1 MITLKNVGLILF
13 DIDGVIRSVENSYRL
28 SLKKT
33 VYKFSGWEPSY
44 MDIDNAKNEGIWNND
59 WDLSLEFI
67 KRFKKK
73 RNLNIEIPPREEIVK
88 CFEELYFGGDPNE
101 DSKYWSGFIK
111 NEELL
116 VDKKLFN
123 LLESNGIIWGFVS
136 GAESASAKFVL
147 EKRLGLKSPPLISM
161 GDAPD
166 KPDPKGLI
174 ELSKKLIGGKLGT
187 SNIPIGY
194 VGDTIADINTVMNAK
209 KEIPSQKF
217 VSIGIAPPHLH
228 VKSRLNERKS
238 YEKNLQDA
246 GADLILNSIN
256 EINKSSKEFFLC
268 FFLIRILIFYK
279 RFQKFIEKYWFNFIR
294 HRWCNTQRGE

>member
-1 MITLKNVGLILF
+1 MKNIGLILF
-13 DIDGVIRSVENSYRL
+13 DIDGVIRSVELSYRL

-33 VYKFSGWEPSY
+33 VYKFSGLEPSC

-73 RNLNIEIPPREEIVK
+73 RSLNIEIPPREQIVK

-101 DSKYWSGFIK
+101 DCKYWSGFIR

-116 VDKKLFN
+116 VDKKFFD
-123 LLESNGIIWGFVS
+123 LLERNGIIWGFVS

-174 ELSKKLIGGKLGT
+174 ELSKKLIGDKLGE
-187 SNIPIGY
+187 SNIPIAY
-194 VGDTIADINTVMNAK
+194 VGDTIADINTVINAR

-217 VSIGIAPPHLH
+217 ISIGIAPPHLH
-228 VKSRLNERKS
+228 LNSRLKERDS
-238 YEKNLQDA
+238 YEKNLRNT
-246 GADLILNSIN
+246 GADLILNSIYDLKD
-256 EINKSSKEFFLC
+256 INFD
-268 FFLIRILIFYK
+268 LI
-279 RFQKFIEKYWFNFIR
+279 
-294 HRWCNTQRGE
+294 

>member
-1 MITLKNVGLILF
+1 LKNIGLILF

-28 SLKKT
+28 SLVKT

-44 MDIDNAKNEGIWNND
+44 VDIDNAKNEGIWNND
-59 WDLSLEFI
+59 WDLSLELI
-67 KRFKKK
+67 KRIIKKD
-73 RNLNIEIPPREEIVK
+73 NLKLEVPSREEIVK
-88 CFEELYFGGDPNE
+88 CFEEFYFGGDPNK
-101 DSKYWSGFIK
+101 DSKYWSGFII

-116 VDKKLFN
+116 VDKKFFE
-123 LLESNGIIWGFVS
+123 LLENNGITWGFVS

-166 KPDPKGLI
+166 KPNPKGFI
-174 ELSKKLIGGKLGT
+174 NLSKKILGDKLGA
-187 SNIPIGY
+187 SNIPIAY
-194 VGDTIADINTVMNAK
+194 VGDTIADINTVINAR

-228 VKSRLNERKS
+228 LESRFKERIS
-238 YEKNLQDA
+238 YEKNLQRA

-256 EINKSSKEFFLC
+256 ELENINLDLF
-268 FFLIRILIFYK
+268 
-279 RFQKFIEKYWFNFIR
+279 
-294 HRWCNTQRGE
+294 

>member
-1 MITLKNVGLILF
+1 
-13 DIDGVIRSVENSYRL
+13 
-28 SLKKT
+28 
-33 VYKFSGWEPSY
+33 

-73 RNLNIEIPPREEIVK
+73 GNTKLEIPPREEIVK
-88 CFEELYFGGDPNE
+88 CFEEFYFGGDPKE

-116 VDKKLFN
+116 VEKEFFDF
-123 LLESNGIIWGFVS
+123 LENNGIIWGFVS

-147 EKRLGLKSPPLISM
+147 EKRLGLKLPPLISM

-166 KPDPKGLI
+166 KPNPKGFI
-174 ELSKKLIGGKLGT
+174 NLSKTLLGDKLGS

-194 VGDTIADINTVMNAK
+194 VGDSIADINTVMNAK

-217 VSIGIAPPHLH
+217 ISIGIAPPHLKS
-228 VKSRLNERKS
+228 KSRLNERHS
-238 YEKNLQDA
+238 YEKNLKDA
-246 GADLILNSIN
+246 VADLILNSIYDLKN
-256 EINKSSKEFFLC
+256 INLDLF
-268 FFLIRILIFYK
+268 
-279 RFQKFIEKYWFNFIR
+279 
-294 HRWCNTQRGE
+294 

>member
-1 MITLKNVGLILF
+1 MKNIGLILF

-33 VYKFSGWEPSY
+33 VYKFTGWEPSY
-44 MDIDNAKNEGIWNND
+44 IDIDNAKNEGIWNND

-73 RNLNIEIPPREEIVK
+73 GNFDIEIPSRKDIVK
-88 CFEELYFGGDPNE
+88 CFEEFYFGGDPNE
-101 DSKYWSGFIK
+101 DSKYWSGLIT

-116 VDKKLFN
+116 VDKKFFD

-174 ELSKKLIGGKLGT
+174 NLSRKLLGDKLGS

-217 VSIGIAPPHLH
+217 ISIGIAPPHLH
-228 VKSRLNERKS
+228 TKSRLNERNS
-238 YEKNLQDA
+238 YEINLQDA
-246 GADLILNSIN
+246 GADMILNSIY
-256 EINKSSKEFFLC
+256 ELKDINFDL
-268 FFLIRILIFYK
+268 L
-279 RFQKFIEKYWFNFIR
+279 
-294 HRWCNTQRGE
+294 

>member
-1 MITLKNVGLILF
+1 LKNICLILF
-13 DIDGVIRSVENSYRL
+13 DIDGVVRSVEHSYRL

-33 VYKFSGWEPSY
+33 VYKCTGWEPRY
-44 MDIDNAKNEGIWNND
+44 IDIDNAKNEGIWNND

-73 RNLNIEIPPREEIVK
+73 GNLNLEIPPREKIVK
-88 CFEELYFGGDPNE
+88 CFEEFYFGGDPNK
-101 DSKYWSGFIK
+101 DSKYWTGFIK

-116 VDKKLFN
+116 VDKKFFDFLKN
-123 LLESNGIIWGFVS
+123 NGIIWGFVS

-174 ELSKKLIGGKLGT
+174 QLSKKLLGDKLGT

-217 VSIGIAPPHLH
+217 ISIGIAPPHLH
-228 VKSRLNERKS
+228 SKSRLNERSS
-238 YEKNLQDA
+238 YEKNLKKA

-256 EINKSSKEFFLC
+256 DLKSINLD
-268 FFLIRILIFYK
+268 LL
-279 RFQKFIEKYWFNFIR
+279 
-294 HRWCNTQRGE
+294 

>member
-1 MITLKNVGLILF
+1 MKNIGLILF
-13 DIDGVIRSVENSYRL
+13 DIDGVIRSVERSYRL

-33 VYKFSGWEPSY
+33 VYKFTGWEPSY
-44 MDIDNAKNEGIWNND
+44 VDIDNAKNEGIWNND

-73 RNLNIEIPPREEIVK
+73 GNFNIEIPSRKDIVK
-88 CFEELYFGGDPNE
+88 CFEEFYFGGDPNE
-101 DSKYWSGFIK
+101 DSKYWSGLIT

-116 VDKKLFN
+116 VDKKFFD

-166 KPDPKGLI
+166 KPDPKGFI
-174 ELSKKLIGGKLGT
+174 SLSKKLLGDKLGS

-194 VGDTIADINTVMNAK
+194 VGDTIADINTVINAK

-217 VSIGIAPPHLH
+217 ISIGIAPPHLH
-228 VKSRLNERKS
+228 SKSRLNERVS

-246 GADLILNSIN
+246 GADLILNSIYDLKD
-256 EINKSSKEFFLC
+256 INLELF
-268 FFLIRILIFYK
+268 
-279 RFQKFIEKYWFNFIR
+279 
-294 HRWCNTQRGE
+294 

>member
-1 MITLKNVGLILF
+1 MKNIGLILF

-33 VYKFSGWEPSY
+33 VHKFSGWEPSY

-67 KRFKKK
+67 KRFKEKENS
-73 RNLNIEIPPREEIVK
+73 NLEIPPRVEIVK
-88 CFEELYFGGDPNE
+88 CFEEFYFGGDPDK
-101 DSKYWSGFIK
+101 DSKYWTGFIK

-116 VDKKLFN
+116 VDKNFFD
-123 LLESNGIIWGFVS
+123 LLKSNGIIWGFVS

-166 KPDPKGLI
+166 KPNPEGFI
-174 ELSKKLIGGKLGT
+174 NLSKKLLGDKLGT

-209 KEIPSQKF
+209 KEVPSQKF
-217 VSIGIAPPHLH
+217 ISIGIAPPHLH
-228 VKSRLNERKS
+228 SKSRLNERNS
-238 YEKNLQDA
+238 YEKNLKDA

-256 EINKSSKEFFLC
+256 ELRSINFDLF
-268 FFLIRILIFYK
+268 
-279 RFQKFIEKYWFNFIR
+279 
-294 HRWCNTQRGE
+294 

>member
-1 MITLKNVGLILF
+1 MKKISLILF
-13 DIDGVIRSVENSYRL
+13 DIDGVIRSVEHSYRL

-33 VYKFSGWEPSY
+33 VYKFTGWEPSY
-44 MDIDNAKNEGIWNND
+44 IDIDNAKNEGIWNND

-73 RNLNIEIPPREEIVK
+73 GNFNIEIPSREDIVK
-88 CFEELYFGGDPNE
+88 CFEEFYFGGNPNE
-101 DSKYWSGFIK
+101 DSKYWSGLIT

-116 VDKKLFN
+116 VDKKFFD

-166 KPDPKGLI
+166 KPDPKGFI
-174 ELSKKLIGGKLGT
+174 NLSKKLLGDKLGS

-217 VSIGIAPPHLH
+217 ISIGIAPPHLH
-228 VKSRLNERKS
+228 SKSRLNERDS

-246 GADLILNSIN
+246 GADLILNSIYDLKD
-256 EINKSSKEFFLC
+256 INLELF
-268 FFLIRILIFYK
+268 
-279 RFQKFIEKYWFNFIR
+279 
-294 HRWCNTQRGE
+294 

>member
-1 MITLKNVGLILF
+1 MKNIGLILF

-44 MDIDNAKNEGIWNND
+44 VDIDNAKNEGIWNND
-59 WDLSLEFI
+59 WDLSLELI

-73 RNLNIEIPPREEIVK
+73 ENLNLKIPQRNEIVK
-88 CFEELYFGGDPNE
+88 CFEEFYFGGDPNK

-116 VDKKLFN
+116 VDKKFFDFLQK
-123 LLESNGIIWGFVS
+123 NGIIFGFVS

-166 KPDPKGLI
+166 KPNPEGFI
-174 ELSKKLIGGKLGT
+174 NLSKQLLGDKLGS
-187 SNIPIGY
+187 SNIPIAY
-194 VGDTIADINTVMNAK
+194 VGDTIADINTVTNAR
-209 KEIPSQKF
+209 KELPSQKF
-217 VSIGIAPPHLH
+217 ISFGIAPPHLH
-228 VKSRLNERKS
+228 LKSLLKERNA
-238 YEKNLQDA
+238 YEKNLQNA

-256 EINKSSKEFFLC
+256 DLKNINLDLF
-268 FFLIRILIFYK
+268 
-279 RFQKFIEKYWFNFIR
+279 
-294 HRWCNTQRGE
+294 